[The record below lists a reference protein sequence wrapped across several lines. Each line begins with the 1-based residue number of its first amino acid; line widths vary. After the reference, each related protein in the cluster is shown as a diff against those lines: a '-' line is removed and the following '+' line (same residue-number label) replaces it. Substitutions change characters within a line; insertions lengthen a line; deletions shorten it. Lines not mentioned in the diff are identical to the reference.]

1 MTMNRLRFLF
11 HRQSGQSLVE
21 IAVTLPIL
29 TILLLGGAE
38 LARLAYASIEV
49 TNAAKAGA
57 QYGDQ
62 NHAFASTDNGGMT
75 IAAQAD
81 AQNLSGLI
89 VTSYR
94 QYQCSNAPG
103 VMLAVDS
110 NDNPSNT
117 ACTGSQI
124 EEILTVTTKATFDPL
139 IHLPG
144 LPTTYTLTGTAT
156 QVVLQ

>member
-1 MTMNRLRFLF
+1 MSHLKSLF
-11 HRQSGQSLVE
+11 SRQSGQSLVE
-21 IAVTLPIL
+21 LAVTMPIL
-29 TILLLGGAE
+29 TLLLLGGAE
-38 LARLAYASIEV
+38 LARLAFASIQV
-49 TNAAKAGA
+49 TNAAKAA
-57 QYGDQ
+57 VQYGDQ
-62 NHAFASTDNGGMT
+62 NHAFASTDSNGMK
-75 IAAQAD
+75 IAATAD
-81 AQNLSGLI
+81 AQGLSGLN

-117 ACTGSQI
+117 SCTGSTL
-124 EEILTVTTKATFDPL
+124 EEILTVTTTAFFDPL

-144 LPTTYTLTGTAT
+144 LPTTYTLTGNAT